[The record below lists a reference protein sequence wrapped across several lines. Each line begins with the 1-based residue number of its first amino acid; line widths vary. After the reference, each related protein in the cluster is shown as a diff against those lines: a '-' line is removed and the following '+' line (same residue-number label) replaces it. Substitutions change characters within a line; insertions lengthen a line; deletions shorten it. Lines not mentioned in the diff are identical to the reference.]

1 MQLVRTEMRV
11 PSCHRQTLVPQQIS
25 DILKWSALHSQPACE
40 RMTQVVPA
48 KILDARFTHGVVQPM
63 PSIFKRRPSFGR
75 LEHTTSPVALIVR
88 NPEGGHRSI
97 IQRDVYSLF
106 VLRPRN
112 IQQPASPVYHVPR
125 QAILAARTQTDIN
138 R

>member
-1 MQLVRTEMRV
+1 M
-11 PSCHRQTLVPQQIS
+11 S
-25 DILKWSALHSQPACE
+25 
-40 RMTQVVPA
+40 QVVPA
-48 KILDARFTHGVVQPM
+48 KILGARFSQGVVEPM
-63 PSIFKRRPSFGR
+63 PSIFKRCPSFGR

-97 IQRDVYSLF
+97 IQRDVYGLF

-112 IQQPASPVYHVPR
+112 IHKPSPPVYHVPR
-125 QAILAARTQTDIN
+125 QAILAALTQTDIN